1 MLVAATAGPAAL
13 PAPATPPLPTLVYG
27 GCFDGSV
34 VRGRGDDGRPLH
46 FSNTRATGHVA
57 RLEVDYQ
64 RARQLGLTRFR
75 DTILW
80 DEARGTPDYAW
91 LDRLAAVSQGQIEL
105 ALNHYG
111 LPEWLTAPQFWNG
124 EAAAAMRALAD
135 QVARRYRGAFRSY
148 NLGVELG
155 IWTDWIAAP
164 QSRQWPF
171 GERSW
176 WEVYRQTSAITLAI
190 AQGLKAGDP
199 TCRTAMS
206 EPWGWDPAVPY
217 ADQARPF
224 ATLLGQYDAVAE
236 AHDCH
241 TWQQGH
247 PGLLDIVGLNIY
259 FDNDLAALL
268 AAARRLFPAQQVVVA
283 ETANIYRPDCHP
295 PALWWAKF
303 EALGEPELEVSWN
316 PGLTMLTH
324 ELGEPMQGNLL
335 DEDGT
340 AHWRRPAPAAAVSR
354 SQVPAGRSPG
364 HPAAAS

>member
-1 MLVAATAGPAAL
+1 MPVPASVALPLSTTRGPAPSRPSSL
-13 PAPATPPLPTLVYG
+13 RYG
-27 GCFDGSV
+27 CCFDGSV

-46 FSNTRATGHVA
+46 FSNTQATGHVTN
-57 RLEVDYQ
+57 LERHYEQV
-64 RARQLGLTRFR
+64 RQMGLTRFR

-80 DEARGTPDYAW
+80 DESRRTPDYAW
-91 LDRLAAVSQGQIEL
+91 LDRLQVLSHGQIEL
-105 ALNHYG
+105 VLNHYG
-111 LPEWLTAPQFWNG
+111 LPEWLTEADFWG
-124 EAAAAMRALAD
+124 GRAAEAMRELAY
-135 QVARRYRGAFRSY
+135 QVASRYPGTFRSY
-148 NLGVELG
+148 NLGVEIG

-171 GERSW
+171 GNRSW
-176 WEVYRQTSAITLAI
+176 WQVYQQTSAITIAI

-199 TCRTAMS
+199 ACRTAMS

-224 ATLLGQYDAVAE
+224 ATIMGQYDEVAE
-236 AHDCH
+236 ANECH

-247 PGLLDIVGLNIY
+247 ADLLDVVGLNIY
-259 FDNDLAALL
+259 FDHDLPGQL
-268 AAARRLFPAQQVVVA
+268 AAARRLFPAKQVVVA

-303 EALGEPELEVSWN
+303 EALNEPGLEVSWN

-324 ELGEPMQGNLL
+324 ELGERMHGNLL

-340 AHWRRPAPAAAVSR
+340 THWQRPASA
-354 SQVPAGRSPG
+354 
-364 HPAAAS
+364 